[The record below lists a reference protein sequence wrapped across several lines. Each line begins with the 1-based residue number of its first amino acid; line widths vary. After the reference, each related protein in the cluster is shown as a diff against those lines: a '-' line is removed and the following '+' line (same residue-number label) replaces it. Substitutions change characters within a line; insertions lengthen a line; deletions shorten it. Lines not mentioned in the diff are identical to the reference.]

1 MIALALLA
9 TAPALTFF
17 SGNDLYSQCEMET
30 PMVCVGYILGVSDA
44 VSDAETA
51 GSLPRLVCVSRDSTP
66 EQLKD
71 IVVKYLRD
79 NPDTR
84 DKSAASLTVAALR
97 HAAPCT

>member
-1 MIALALLA
+1 MQRLLA
-9 TAPALTFF
+9 PYRDWCAF
-17 SGNDLYSQCEMET
+17 
-30 PMVCVGYILGVSDA
+30 
-44 VSDAETA
+44 
-51 GSLPRLVCVSRDSTP
+51 RDSTP